1 MGLFTKFAQ
10 SADLVKGM
18 ADRLGID
25 MTARMIRQPFTE
37 PMVMR
42 AMTLRCA
49 DCDCQAECAT
59 LQDANAH
66 LEAAPDYCLNGRK
79 FRAMQAG

>member
-25 MTARMIRQPFTE
+25 LTARMIRQPFTE
-37 PMVMR
+37 PMAMR

-49 DCDCQAECAT
+49 DCASHAECTT

-66 LEAAPDYCLNGRK
+66 LDSAPAYCLNGRK
-79 FRAMQAG
+79 FKAMQAG